1 MPNSCRERPNM
12 NLNRLGLVWV
22 EPKHN
27 TALKLA
33 THTPL
38 YHSSLASPLSPPHS
52 AYLCYQKSPSHW
64 HVAHVVRPPTWCDCF
79 ICLWRMFWLV
89 PHAVGPRPPS
99 QSQSQTS
106 DGTSYGSYHSW
117 FGLGPVLG
125 GKRLSGLGAPHL
137 LLLDEPRADKAQH
150 KRVSDRRRG
159 THTPTHTHRGAYEL

>member
-1 MPNSCRERPNM
+1 M

-22 EPKHN
+22 KPKHN

-38 YHSSLASPLSPPHS
+38 YHSSLASPLSLPILPIS
-52 AYLCYQKSPSHW
+52 VIKSRQ
-64 HVAHVVRPPTWCDCF
+64 V
-79 ICLWRMFWLV
+79 IGMWLMWS
-89 PHAVGPRPPS
+89 GPRLDAIVSFVYGGCFDWFHTLLGLGLRLSLRP
-99 QSQSQTS
+99 QTS

-150 KRVSDRRRG
+150 KRVSGRRRG
-159 THTPTHTHRGAYEL
+159 THTPTHTQPHTHRGAYEL